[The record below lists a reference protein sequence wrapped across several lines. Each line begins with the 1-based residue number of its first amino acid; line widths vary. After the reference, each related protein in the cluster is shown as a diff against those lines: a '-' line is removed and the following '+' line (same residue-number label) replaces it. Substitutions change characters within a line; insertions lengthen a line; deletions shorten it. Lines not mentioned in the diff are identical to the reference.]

1 MPTLRLATACVAGK
15 TVSTV
20 VKPTAATNGDAS
32 SDLNGA
38 LPWGRK
44 QPNQQLG
51 DA

>member
-1 MPTLRLATACVAGK
+1 VAGK

-38 LPWGRK
+38 LPWEEAANK
-44 QPNQQLG
+44 QLG